1 MRLRYKVTSAFL
13 LFIVG
18 PFLIVGW
25 FSANR
30 TADTMMNEVG
40 KTNLQLVSQNHVTME
55 KTLMSINDKMLTLL
69 DNDFFSNPE
78 QYQFWTNVETVGQ
91 ISEADKILERW
102 SSGGTNYTIYMK
114 NANDIETPFDLSAK
128 NRGYKHFG
136 DSLAELPD
144 SMKEALEEKRG
155 GGLLRLVEQNDGSST
170 VSLIRTITNPSSF
183 DDTVGLLAV
192 SNMEVLLN
200 RDLMSVQMPADAGI
214 FLLNRQQ
221 EMIMHAGSAELTL
234 GELVRDPSSP
244 NAGYYFANQG
254 DVRWLYAYSYRPAF
268 STLLVYKI
276 PFESIQGNQTA
287 FQWTMIAMS
296 AIYLALVLAFVL
308 YLIRMIVK
316 PLSSLVH
323 MTKVYEP
330 GKPTNLENKEL
341 LRNDEFGLLYG
352 AFVRMTKRLDHSI
365 EENYGMMIK
374 QKEIELATLHSQI
387 TPHLLYNTLDS
398 IYWFAIDSGNDDVGE
413 MVSDLSMLLRIGL
426 SKGRMIITIAEEI
439 EHVQAYCRLQ
449 MRRYQNAFQV
459 HYDIDASLSSHV
471 TPKVILQPLVENA
484 IFHGVSGMDGEG
496 VIGISVQRVDDNVVM
511 TVEDNGFLDVDMD
524 RLDEILRGERKDK
537 GYGIR
542 NVHQRIALHYGDEYG
557 LHYERKESGGVRA
570 IIRLP
575 LEREDPRMHE
585 SK

>member
-1 MRLRYKVTSAFL
+1 
-13 LFIVG
+13 
-18 PFLIVGW
+18 
-25 FSANR
+25 
-30 TADTMMNEVG
+30 MNEVG

-114 NANDIETPFDLSAK
+114 NSNDIETPFDLSAK

-144 SMKEALEEKRG
+144 SMKEALEERRG
-155 GGLLRLVEQNDGSST
+155 GGLLRLVEQNDGSTT

-183 DDTVGLLAV
+183 EDTVGLLAV

-221 EMIMHAGSAELTL
+221 EMIMNAGSAELTM
-234 GELVRDPSSP
+234 GELIRDPSSP
-244 NAGYYFANQG
+244 NAGYYFANQADG
-254 DVRWLYAYSYRPAF
+254 RWLYAYSYRPAF

-287 FQWTMIAMS
+287 FQWIMIAMS

-323 MTKVYEP
+323 MTKIYEP
-330 GKPTNLENKEL
+330 GKPTNLENREL

-459 HYDIDASLSSHV
+459 TYDIDDSLRSNV

-496 VIGISVQRVDDNVVM
+496 VIGISVHRVDDTVVM
-511 TVEDNGFLDVDMD
+511 TVEDNGFLQVDMV
-524 RLDEILRGERKDK
+524 RLDEIVKGERIDK

-542 NVHQRIALHYGDEYG
+542 NVHQRIALHYGDKYG
-557 LHYERKESGGVRA
+557 LHYERIESGGIRA
-570 IIRLP
+570 VIRLP
-575 LEREDPRMHE
+575 LE
-585 SK
+585 

>member
-30 TADTMMNEVG
+30 TADSMMNEVG

-114 NANDIETPFDLSAK
+114 NSNDIETPFDLSAK

-144 SMKEALEEKRG
+144 SMKEALEERRG
-155 GGLLRLVEQNDGSST
+155 GGLLRLVEQNDGSTT

-183 DDTVGLLAV
+183 EDTVGLLAV

-221 EMIMHAGSAELTL
+221 EMIMNAGSAELTM
-234 GELVRDPSSP
+234 GELIRDPSSP
-244 NAGYYFANQG
+244 NAGYYFANQADG
-254 DVRWLYAYSYRPAF
+254 RWLYAYSYRPAF

-287 FQWTMIAMS
+287 FQWIMIAMS

-323 MTKVYEP
+323 MTKIYEP
-330 GKPTNLENKEL
+330 GKPTNLENREL

-459 HYDIDASLSSHV
+459 TYDIDDSLRSNV

-496 VIGISVQRVDDNVVM
+496 VIGISVHRVDDTVVM
-511 TVEDNGFLDVDMD
+511 TVEDNGFLQVDMV
-524 RLDEILRGERKDK
+524 RLDEIVKGERIDK

-542 NVHQRIALHYGDEYG
+542 NVHQRIALHYGDKYG
-557 LHYERKESGGVRA
+557 LHYERIESGGIRA
-570 IIRLP
+570 VIRLP
-575 LEREDPRMHE
+575 LE
-585 SK
+585 

>member
-1 MRLRYKVTSAFL
+1 M

-30 TADTMMNEVG
+30 AANSMLDEVG

-78 QYQFWTNVETVGQ
+78 QYRFWTNVETVGQ

-102 SSGGTNYTIYMK
+102 SSEGTNYTIYMK
-114 NANDIETPFDLSAK
+114 NSNDIRTPFDLSAK
-128 NRGYKHFG
+128 DRGYKYFG
-136 DSLAELPD
+136 DTLAELPD
-144 SMKEALEEKRG
+144 SMKEAFEQKRG
-155 GGLLRLVEQNDGSST
+155 GGLLRLVEKNDGTST
-170 VSLIRTITNPSSF
+170 VSLIRKITNPSTYEDS
-183 DDTVGLLAV
+183 VGLLAV
-192 SNMEVLLN
+192 SNLEVLLN
-200 RDLMSVQMPADAGI
+200 RDLVSVQMPTDAGI

-221 EMIMHAGSAELTL
+221 EMIMNAGSAELTI
-234 GELVRDPSSP
+234 GELFRDPSSP
-244 NAGYYFANQG
+244 NAGYYFANQADG
-254 DVRWLYAYSYRPAF
+254 RWLYAYSYRPSF
-268 STLLVYKI
+268 STMLVYKI
-276 PFESIQGNQTA
+276 PFDSIRGNQTA

-296 AIYLALVLAFVL
+296 SIYLALVLAFVL
-308 YLIRMIVK
+308 YLIRLVVK

-323 MTKVYEP
+323 MTKIYEP
-330 GKPTNLENKEL
+330 GKPINLENKEL

-352 AFVRMTKRLDHSI
+352 AFVKMTKRLDHSI

-439 EHVQAYCRLQ
+439 DHVQAYCRLQ
-449 MRRYQNAFQV
+449 IRRYQNAFQV
-459 HYDIDASLSSHV
+459 HYEVDEALNSHV

-496 VIGISVQRVDDNVVM
+496 LILISVQRADDTVVM
-511 TVEDNGFLDVDMD
+511 TVEDNGFLQADMD
-524 RLDEILRGERKDK
+524 RLGEILKGERMDK

-542 NVHQRIALHYGDEYG
+542 NVHQRIALHYGDNYG
-557 LHYERKESGGVRA
+557 LYYERKENGGIRA

-575 LEREDPRMHE
+575 LEQQGQERRNQLHT
-585 SK
+585 SKE